1 MSKFIR
7 FLEIIDI
14 IFFIQTIIHAMA
26 FLICWWINPDVE
38 NKYVVVF
45 ILFYIS
51 FKIFLSSLQRKEER
65 TEYKTIL
72 NQLINNIEHKES

>member
-1 MSKFIR
+1 MV
-7 FLEIIDI
+7 
-14 IFFIQTIIHAMA
+14 

-51 FKIFLSSLQRKEER
+51 FKIFLSGLQRKEEVN
-65 TEYKTIL
+65 ENKTIL
-72 NQLINNIEHKES
+72 NEIKNNIEP

>member
-1 MSKFIR
+1 MHKFVKI
-7 FLEIIDI
+7 LEIIDI
-14 IFFIQTIIHAMA
+14 IFFIETFIHAMA

-51 FKIFLSSLQRKEER
+51 FKMFLSGFQRKVKKNEN
-65 TEYKTIL
+65 KT
-72 NQLINNIEHKES
+72 QLIENDIEY

>member
-1 MSKFIR
+1 MRKFIKI
-7 FLEIIDI
+7 LEIIDI
-14 IFFIQTIIHAMA
+14 IFFIETLIHAMV

-51 FKIFLSSLQRKEER
+51 FKIFLSGLQRKEEVN
-65 TEYKTIL
+65 ENKTIL
-72 NQLINNIEHKES
+72 NEIKNNIEP